1 MHLHFTLDIL
11 RLDTYVPTFIHQID
25 VANEGMLALHV
36 KSTFCFLHISRFY
49 PSPILYPYLKHVIPN
64 PLNTIFSIFGLGG
77 MGNIVL
83 YISKNKTV

>member
-36 KSTFCFLHISRFY
+36 KSTFLFFTHFK
-49 PSPILYPYLKHVIPN
+49 ILPFPYFVSIPKTNVIPN
-64 PLNTIFSIFGLGG
+64 PLNTIFYNFWVGWDGQHSSLHF
-77 MGNIVL
+77 
-83 YISKNKTV
+83 KE

>member
-36 KSTFCFLHISRFY
+36 KSTFLFFTHFKILPFPYFVSIPKTCDSQSTKYHFFNFWVGWDGQHSSLHF
-49 PSPILYPYLKHVIPN
+49 KE
-64 PLNTIFSIFGLGG
+64 
-77 MGNIVL
+77 
-83 YISKNKTV
+83 